1 MQTTLIGCYQAIEES
16 SRKMLDAALQRDW
29 DAVVEMES
37 TCAVQIEHLRLRG
50 RVESL
55 DAQSRSE
62 KTKIMLRILKNDA
75 QIRHLA
81 EPWLAHCERQ
91 IEGSRLLH

>member
-1 MQTTLIGCYQAIEES
+1 MQGTLIGCYQAIEES
-16 SRKMLDAALQRDW
+16 SRKMLDAARQRDW
-29 DAVVEMES
+29 DSLAEMES
-37 TCAVQIEHLRLRG
+37 VCSVQIEHLRLRG

-55 DAQSRSE
+55 DDQSRSE

-81 EPWLAHCERQ
+81 EPWLEYCERQ
-91 IEGSRLLH
+91 IGGSLSLH